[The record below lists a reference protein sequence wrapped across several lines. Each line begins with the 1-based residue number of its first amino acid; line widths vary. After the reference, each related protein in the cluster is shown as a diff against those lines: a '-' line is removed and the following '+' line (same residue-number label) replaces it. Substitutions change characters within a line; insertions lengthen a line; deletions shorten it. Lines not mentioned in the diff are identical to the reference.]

1 MVGWHHQ
8 FNGHECE
15 ETPRDSEGQEAWCA
29 EVQGCLKAWDM
40 TETEQQARVGTQ
52 SSDPLRPTQKGWG
65 HSPQIKGGDTVRRS
79 TQINSERAGTQSSD
93 QGWGH
98 GPQIK
103 GRDTVRRPTQTN
115 SERVGTRSS
124 DPLDQLRKGGDTV
137 RRSPRPTQI
146 SLPLTWSLS

>member
-65 HSPQIKGGDTVRRS
+65 HSPQIPSTNSERVGTQSADPLDQLRKGGDTVL
-79 TQINSERAGTQSSD
+79 
-93 QGWGH
+93 
-98 GPQIK
+98 
-103 GRDTVRRPTQTN
+103 RPTQTN

-124 DPLDQLRKGGDTV
+124 DPLRPTQKGWGHGPQIPSTNSERVGTQSADPLDQLR
-137 RRSPRPTQI
+137 
-146 SLPLTWSLS
+146 